1 MFAVRSEAA
10 FLIQIDTDG
19 LDDGVLTYNS
29 HFTFGGDT
37 TTASQSAPSTAYGL
51 SAADSIFGGDGV
63 AEPDTYVYRYDP
75 TSDADNLATAGIE
88 LGVDLAGNPVLGS
101 GVAGGAAGVYRV
113 YAAWPA
119 TANVSGGLTKYTAT
133 SGANSFSVEVD
144 QNTVN
149 DPDLDD
155 KNDVWVYLGNVDY
168 NGSSGIVVTQHI
180 WLQHICVDAGLRGV
194 V

>member
-63 AEPDTYVYRYDP
+63 AEPDTYVYRYNP

-88 LGVDLAGNPVLGS
+88 LGVDWQATLS
-101 GVAGGAAGVYRV
+101 SAAGSR
-113 YAAWPA
+113 AARQA
-119 TANVSGGLTKYTAT
+119 LTECMRPGRPQRT
-133 SGANSFSVEVD
+133 SAVD
-144 QNTVN
+144 
-149 DPDLDD
+149 
-155 KNDVWVYLGNVDY
+155 
-168 NGSSGIVVTQHI
+168 
-180 WLQHICVDAGLRGV
+180 
-194 V
+194 